1 MDEHKENG
9 ISVSDTSKES
19 KTEKVREDVDE
30 VVDGEKTRLDA
41 PVSSDAQEQGQVE
54 ESTEEEVV
62 VVNRGSCNGAD
73 IMVGVMGS
81 DTYVDSVCIRDSAD
95 GGGGNSSGEA
105 ANDGDGSTEMGL
117 EREVKDLEG
126 GSALVGELGAEVIK
140 DSRADVVNVG
150 TDVEIG
156 CSSRAEESKGGELV
170 GDLLNGELAS
180 DVGGGGKTDDKSSQ
194 KIEID
199 NVERQPGRM
208 EGIVETSSLN
218 EGDTQV
224 QAEEVVVV
232 STVEA
237 LEGKLGKEG
246 AESCSVN
253 VVEGVGSGNLGVSES
268 EGQNG
273 TVENEGGGASMS
285 LDCSVVETRA
295 VVEEMPELVD
305 KPSERAMEVDGV
317 GENPVEES
325 KKQEAHVL
333 CGESRDTGTKIADP
347 TSANVVEDSNVAY
360 AVGEEEGVLV
370 KTEASNT
377 HAEEPS
383 SNALEDTLI
392 KDDPA
397 STSSN
402 ALEDTLIKD
411 DPASTNSILQDK
423 IYCPKRDSV
432 SKEKDDIDNAP
443 SKPLEDQAQT
453 TIESKLGLVDSQ
465 EITCPNIEGMDNDV
479 FHGNFYFSVEELQG
493 MVETCNES
501 TENRCNAFADSQ
513 NSFQATQIL
522 GGEATP
528 TMGNVLLSSEMNS
541 DFAKVEEGIGVDR
554 KVNDPG
560 QAGLLREGKTI
571 ITEQRVEVDDA
582 NGTTQ
587 TEGCTYMHPTTSC
600 HSTQVLGEEV
610 KQTDCEVSLNRVH
623 ISNFPL
629 GTVQHPKT
637 QTMYEGFPEH
647 ITLAEEGRDEKK
659 IGEQKPTVCVSTEPG
674 TQVTNRDDQQLKVEE
689 GLNESAFQTDSAVLQ
704 EMLVEEPAVDTE
716 QIPSHE
722 EEEMDT
728 DEEDTDNGQSKTVE
742 DASVKRAALK
752 SGSTRETYEA
762 RYELPVYDDTKLSE
776 GDLVWG
782 KVRSHPW
789 WPGQIFDPTDASEKA
804 MKYHKKDCFLVAY
817 FGDRT
822 FAWNE
827 ASLLKPF
834 RSSFSLVE
842 KQGTSEAFQKAVNCA
857 LEEVARRT
865 ELGLA
870 CSCIPKDAYEKIQY
884 QVVENAGIREESST
898 RDSVDKFTSCDLFES
913 NKLLKYMKA
922 LAQCSTDGA
931 DRLELVIAKSQLHAF
946 YCLKGYTELLEFQD
960 CGNLLES
967 ADGLEFQDDMVE
979 YSPHGSRDDGQSNSN
994 KKILQ
999 TQRGSY
1005 HKRKHNLKESVYPRK
1020 KERSMSELMG
1030 DSWDSVG
1037 NEIGSEEKSDNRSLS
1052 PSSSKKHMSF
1062 HTDSATPEG
1071 RRIISLAKV
1080 STTIASPKP
1089 SFKIGDCIRRVAS
1102 QMAGS
1107 PSILKCNAQKGDG
1120 NSDGVIG
1127 DVSDASAQHYEDAE
1141 TKATISSGEYS
1152 SLDELVSQLHLV
1164 AQDPLK
1170 GYNFLSIVVG
1180 FFSDFR
1186 NSLIVD
1192 QPDKVIGKR
1201 RKTCKIGGSPE
1212 TFEFEDLSDTYW
1224 TDRFIHNNSEEQP
1237 SRKSRKRTD
1246 QFGPM
1251 DSDKPFRRSN
1261 SRKHYSDGK
1270 PDLSADK
1277 PTGYIDE
1284 MAPAELVMHFPVV
1297 DSVPSETNLNKMFRR
1312 FGPLKESET
1321 EVDRDTNRA
1330 RVVYKRSSDAQA
1342 AYGSA
1347 TKFNIF
1353 GSVLVNYQL
1362 NYTISVPFKTIPIA
1376 TSQGVDDV
1384 TMFLEF

>member
-9 ISVSDTSKES
+9 ISFSDTSKES
-19 KTEKVREDVDE
+19 KTEKVREDVD
-30 VVDGEKTRLDA
+30 GEKTRLDS
-41 PVSSDAQEQGQVE
+41 PVSSDVQEQGQVE

-273 TVENEGGGASMS
+273 SVENEGGGASMS

-360 AVGEEEGVLV
+360 AVGEEEGVSV

-397 STSSN
+397 ST
-402 ALEDTLIKD
+402 
-411 DPASTNSILQDK
+411 NSILQDK
-423 IYCPKRDSV
+423 IYCPERDSV

-443 SKPLEDQAQT
+443 PNLWRTKHKPLL
-453 TIESKLGLVDSQ
+453 S
-465 EITCPNIEGMDNDV
+465 PNLDWWTARRLRVLILKVWTMM
-479 FHGNFYFSVEELQG
+479 FSWQFLFSVEELQEWSRRAMKALKIAVMHLQIHKIHFKLPKFLEG
-493 MVETCNES
+493 PY
-501 TENRCNAFADSQ
+501 
-513 NSFQATQIL
+513 FQF
-522 GGEATP
+522 
-528 TMGNVLLSSEMNS
+528 S
-541 DFAKVEEGIGVDR
+541 
-554 KVNDPG
+554 
-560 QAGLLREGKTI
+560 
-571 ITEQRVEVDDA
+571 
-582 NGTTQ
+582 
-587 TEGCTYMHPTTSC
+587 
-600 HSTQVLGEEV
+600 
-610 KQTDCEVSLNRVH
+610 
-623 ISNFPL
+623 L

-647 ITLAEEGRDEKK
+647 ITLAEEGRDAKK
-659 IGEQKPTVCVSTEPG
+659 IGEQKPAVCVSTEPG

-716 QIPSHE
+716 QFPSHE

-762 RYELPVYDDTKLSE
+762 RYELPVYDDTELSE

-804 MKYHKKDCFLVAY
+804 MKYYKKDCFLVAY

-913 NKLLKYMKA
+913 NKLLEYMKA

-979 YSPHGSRDDGQSNSN
+979 YSPHGSRDDGQSNFS

-999 TQRGSY
+999 SQRGSY

-1037 NEIGSEEKSDNRSLS
+1037 NEIGSEEKSDSRSLS

-1062 HTDSATPEG
+1062 HADSATPEG

-1080 STTIASPKP
+1080 STTNASPKP

-1107 PSILKCNAQKGDG
+1107 PSILKCNTQKGDG

-1141 TKATISSGEYS
+1141 TKAAISSCEYS
-1152 SLDELVSQLHLV
+1152 SLDELVSQLQLV

-1192 QPDKVIGKR
+1192 QPDKVIGRGENMQNR
-1201 RKTCKIGGSPE
+1201 RSPE

-1224 TDRFIHNNSEEQP
+1224 TDRFIHNDSEEQP

-1270 PDLSADK
+1270 PDLSAHK
-1277 PTGYIDE
+1277 PAGYIDE
-1284 MAPAELVMHFPVV
+1284 KAPAELVMHFPVV

-1384 TMFLEF
+1384 TMFLDGGNELGQAGLGPD